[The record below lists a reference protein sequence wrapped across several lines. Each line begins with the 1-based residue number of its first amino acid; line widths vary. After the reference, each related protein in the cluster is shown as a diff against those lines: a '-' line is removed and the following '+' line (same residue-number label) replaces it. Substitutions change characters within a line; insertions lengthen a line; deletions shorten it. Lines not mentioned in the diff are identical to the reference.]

1 MRQLMLEDATRQLG
15 DLVEAALH
23 GEMVLI
29 TNDHRQTIRL
39 VPLLRAQHPRPF
51 GSARGLIHV
60 GPEFDEPLDDFNE
73 YTT

>member
-1 MRQLMLEDATRQLG
+1 MRQVMLEDATNQLG

-29 TNDHRQTIRL
+29 TNDHLQTIRL

-60 GPEFDEPLDDFNE
+60 GPDFDDPLEDFDE
-73 YTT
+73 YMR